1 MAFRQSFNT
10 PCIVSAL
17 LDRDGSIEDFM
28 DIDWQISE
36 KYFSRIAKDMG
47 FLTMCSGNV
56 GD

>member
-17 LDRDGSIEDFM
+17 LDRDGSIEDFV